1 MPEVAVR
8 IKDEELSDGSSME
21 AECLASG
28 NPPVTKYEWRYNGN
42 ILDTK
47 NSSKIEM
54 VVDWTMDENLISCT
68 AINIVG
74 QTTADAEIEVKCKFL
89 QFKFLTFIRQD
100 TYFSILLEISCI
112 KKLKLYY
119 AKAKPV
125 LLIRRTLN
133 DLDDISNIV
142 RFHFYEC
149 KMFEIFAHEFLRHHS
164 GRLSHSYRAKT
175 FPPKK

>member
-1 MPEVAVR
+1 MDSQIYYYFKHQLTNCILFLALPEVAVR
-8 IKDEELSDGSSME
+8 IKDEELSDGSAMA

-74 QTTADAEIEVKCKFL
+74 QTTADAEIEVKCKF
-89 QFKFLTFIRQD
+89 
-100 TYFSILLEISCI
+100 
-112 KKLKLYY
+112 
-119 AKAKPV
+119 
-125 LLIRRTLN
+125 
-133 DLDDISNIV
+133 
-142 RFHFYEC
+142 
-149 KMFEIFAHEFLRHHS
+149 
-164 GRLSHSYRAKT
+164 
-175 FPPKK
+175 